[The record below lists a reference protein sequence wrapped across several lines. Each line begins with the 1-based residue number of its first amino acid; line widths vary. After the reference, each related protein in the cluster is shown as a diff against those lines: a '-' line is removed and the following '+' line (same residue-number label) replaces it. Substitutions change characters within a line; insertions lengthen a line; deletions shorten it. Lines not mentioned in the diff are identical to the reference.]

1 MKLLWICALAV
12 PAIAQTTLPTGPGSI
27 LHGPV
32 PVARPQ
38 ATRSVPHSR
47 GGYGYWGGGFWGAV
61 QQIEVRPAPEPAE
74 PKAPVLVNS
83 NLYQP
88 DRARPVM
95 REYGALSTPATERV
109 TLVAFRDGRVEPV
122 WAYWRE
128 GEQFAYVAVGDAIR
142 KVPLTTLDLERSKS
156 LNLQQGIH
164 FAIDLKR

>member
-1 MKLLWICALAV
+1 
-12 PAIAQTTLPTGPGSI
+12 
-27 LHGPV
+27 
-32 PVARPQ
+32 
-38 ATRSVPHSR
+38 
-47 GGYGYWGGGFWGAV
+47 
-61 QQIEVRPAPEPAE
+61 
-74 PKAPVLVNS
+74 
-83 NLYQP
+83 
-88 DRARPVM
+88 M